1 MKIIEKTKFGTYTLE
16 EAKNGNY
23 VIKCED
29 RIVRRHGE
37 FPTLESAMWRWGCYK
52 YADGK

>member
-37 FPTLESAMWRWGCYK
+37 FPTSAKLSVNYFTTAATGRS
-52 YADGK
+52 